1 MGKTERTRWC
11 SLAKSLLSL
20 LGWLSTPSMVVLTGN
35 LAVDLSLTGT
45 SHWHSSAKNSI
56 LATRN
61 KDIFCGCQDQQLP
74 IKSTELISINRPYR
88 QSRSEATNTHTHTR
102 THTHTHTKVQHRRE
116 KQPKSSLLATR
127 FYSPQPVKTRSQTH
141 QPTSNQNPKPQI
153 KLPRV
158 CPGFPR
164 REKRIRDP
172 QHFTSHITASLQSPL
187 QDIQHG
193 LRTIESA
200 TSLFEN
206 ATRNRLIFR
215 C

>member
-1 MGKTERTRWC
+1 MMPVSPVAPNRQPARENTHISFLESRAARTSC

-88 QSRSEATNTHTHTR
+88 QSRSEATNTHTH
-102 THTHTHTKVQHRRE
+102 KG
-116 KQPKSSLLATR
+116 
-127 FYSPQPVKTRSQTH
+127 
-141 QPTSNQNPKPQI
+141 PTSSRKTTEVLPPRHEVLLISTRKNPRPNTLEHNQSKPQT
-153 KLPRV
+153 P
-158 CPGFPR
+158 
-164 REKRIRDP
+164 D
-172 QHFTSHITASLQSPL
+172 
-187 QDIQHG
+187 
-193 LRTIESA
+193 
-200 TSLFEN
+200 
-206 ATRNRLIFR
+206 
-215 C
+215 